1 MVTKL
6 DVIRNKVKLA
16 QKAFD
21 KSTDKVGIIILRKI
35 LKQILKMTDE

>member
-21 KSTDKVGIIILRKI
+21 KSTDNDGIIIVRKI
-35 LKQILKMTDE
+35 LKQILKITDE

>member
-1 MVTKL
+1 MLL

-21 KSTDKVGIIILRKI
+21 KSTDKVGIIMVRKI
-35 LKQILKMTDE
+35 LKQKHKGIII

>member
-6 DVIRNKVKLA
+6 DVIRNKVKLV

-21 KSTDKVGIIILRKI
+21 KSTDKDGIIIVRKI
-35 LKQILKMTDE
+35 LKQILKITDE

>member
-6 DVIRNKVKLA
+6 DVIRNKVKLG

-21 KSTDKVGIIILRKI
+21 KSTDKDGIIIVRKI
-35 LKQILKMTDE
+35 LKQILKITDE

>member
-21 KSTDKVGIIILRKI
+21 KFPDKTGIIIVQKI
-35 LKQILKMTDE
+35 LKQILKITDE